1 MVALNKIFLKH
12 SGKFIVIFSSSLF
25 FNFITINSWF
35 ITEGLTVS
43 ASSSSTTSIRV
54 SWELQNTLTA
64 SGYTISYINTNNTQ
78 CFTDSMTIPD
88 ISASV
93 TSQSVDNLE
102 EGTQYSITLTATLT
116 GVETLQGSD
125 TAATLTAS
133 AFSVLFSIT

>member
-1 MVALNKIFLKH
+1 MIL
-12 SGKFIVIFSSSLF
+12 SSSLF

-43 ASSSSTTSIRV
+43 ATTLSTTSISV

-64 SGYTISYINTNNTQ
+64 SGYTISYTNTNNTQ

-93 TSQSVDNLE
+93 TSSSVDNLE
-102 EGTQYSITLTATLT
+102 EGTQYSITVTATLSE
-116 GVETLQGSD
+116 GGTLEGSATD
-125 TAATLTAS
+125 ATLTAS
-133 AFSVLFSIT
+133 AFSVLFSIV